1 VPIPVA
7 RWCNLPDKLGIL
19 AGGGTLPRRLIE
31 SCQAIG
37 RDIYV
42 LGFEDQT
49 DPAILSDVPHDWTR
63 VGAAD
68 KTITLLRAAGVKNL
82 VMVGRVRRPSLAELQ
97 LDWRAARLMAK
108 VGLRALGDDGL
119 LKAVKLE
126 LEAEGFRLLG
136 IDEVLEGLIATPGTY
151 GKLLPDARAEADI
164 EHGFRVVATLG
175 ALDIGQAA
183 IVQHG
188 LVLGVEA
195 IDGTEALIRRCG
207 ALKREGAGGVLVKA
221 AKPKQERRI
230 DLPAIGVGTIEQAAE
245 AGLRGI
251 AVEAGNTLVIDREAV
266 IEAADRLGLF
276 VVGRRPT
283 ADAPLFYL
291 VAGEPSGDVIG
302 ARLMR
307 ALREKTDG
315 AVRFAGIGG
324 ERMAEEGL
332 ESLLPIRGLAI
343 MGLLEVVPAARR
355 IFRWVKQTAA
365 EIERLRPVAV
375 ITIDSSGFCFRLA
388 KQLRRKANPPL
399 IIHYVAPMVWAWRP
413 NRVHHAKRAA
423 DHLLALLPFEPPYF
437 EAVGLPTTYIGHPVV
452 ESERGR
458 GDLFR
463 IRHGIAADATI
474 LAVLPGSRIGEVRKL
489 LPVFKAA
496 VSLLTER
503 HAHLVTII
511 PTVENVADEV
521 RATAAGW
528 PGQLIVV
535 QGAADKQDGFAAATA
550 ALAASGTVS
559 LELAMAGV
567 PSVIGYRITRLTH
580 WFLSRSTPL
589 KWATL
594 INILLDREAVP
605 ELLQDRCT
613 PEALAAELDR
623 LLSDPAKR
631 QSQIEA
637 FEQALQQIGLGGTP
651 PSLKAADKILEL
663 VSSPP

>member
-1 VPIPVA
+1 M
-7 RWCNLPDKLGIL
+7 
-19 AGGGTLPRRLIE
+19 
-31 SCQAIG
+31 
-37 RDIYV
+37 
-42 LGFEDQT
+42 LGFEEQT
-49 DPAILSDVPHDWTR
+49 DPAILADVPHDWTR

-68 KTITLLRAAGVKNL
+68 KTITLLRAAGVRDL
-82 VMVGRVRRPSLAELQ
+82 VMVGGVKRPSLAELQ

-136 IDEVLEGLIATPGTY
+136 IDEVLAGLVATPGTY
-151 GKLLPDARAEADI
+151 GKILPDARAEADI
-164 EHGFRVVATLG
+164 AHGFRVVAALG

-183 IVQHG
+183 IVQQG

-195 IDGTEALIRRCG
+195 MDGTEALIRRCG
-207 ALKREGAGGVLVKA
+207 PLKRDGVGGVLVKA

-230 DLPAIGVGTIEQAAE
+230 DLPAIGVNTVEQAAE
-245 AGLRGI
+245 AGLRGV
-251 AVEAGNTLVIDREAV
+251 AVEAGNTLVIDRDAV

-276 VVGRRPT
+276 IVGRSPASDT
-283 ADAPLFYL
+283 PLFYL

-307 ALREKTDG
+307 ALREQTDG

-365 EIERLRPVAV
+365 EIERLRPAAV

-388 KQLRRKANPPL
+388 KQLRRRPTPPP

-437 EAVGLPTTYIGHPVV
+437 EAVGLPTTYVGHPVV
-452 ESERGR
+452 ESEIGR

-463 IRHGIAADATI
+463 IRHAIPTDAMI
-474 LAVLPGSRIGEVRKL
+474 LCVLPGSRLGEVRKL
-489 LPVFKAA
+489 LPVFRSA
-496 VSLLTER
+496 VALLLKR
-503 HAHLVTII
+503 HPRLVTII

-521 RATAAGW
+521 RGAATDW
-528 PGQLIVV
+528 PCSLIVV
-535 QGAADKQDGFAAATA
+535 QGAADKRDGFAAATA

-613 PEALAAELDR
+613 PDALAAELEL
-623 LLSDPAKR
+623 LLSDPVKR
-631 QSQIEA
+631 QNQIDA
-637 FEQALQQIGLGGTP
+637 FEQALRQIGLGGTP
-651 PSLKAADKILEL
+651 PSLKAAAKILEL
-663 VSSPP
+663 VASPPYSAERAQNP